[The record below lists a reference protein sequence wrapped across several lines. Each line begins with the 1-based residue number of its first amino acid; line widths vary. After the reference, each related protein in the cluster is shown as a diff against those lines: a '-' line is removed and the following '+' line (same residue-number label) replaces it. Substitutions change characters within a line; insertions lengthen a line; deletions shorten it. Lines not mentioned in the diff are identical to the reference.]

1 MTDVRAAWVEA
12 QDRKRMSLSF
22 GVALGLYLLG
32 FGIVALFGL
41 FREDVESDYAGPVI
55 VRLGSPDGAELARPV
70 QTPAP
75 PAPALPAERPTP
87 ETLVPPVP
95 EAPERPV
102 TEAPAITPTPTTQQ
116 TATPRPV
123 EPTAPAQPVPA
134 VVPTPVPVPV
144 PAQPASQTLRGSETG
159 NSYDMTIE
167 AISGTAGRSLYEPI
181 WLYMPLPYE
190 LPNSIYAAI
199 PDRAGLPGTAAQR
212 REQFARVYEL
222 VSGTW
227 RLKKGPMPGSQPAYE
242 ARPAIWVMLEDAGYD
257 LDKAEYKTMNR
268 LREIT
273 ILFKVSS
280 YNPDRGVTL
289 ESVHIERSSGIS
301 FIDDAVIYAFSKA
314 QFSNS
319 GDKSINGRLNYR
331 F

>member
-95 EAPERPV
+95 EAPVRPV
-102 TEAPAITPTPTTQQ
+102 TDAPAITPTPTTQQ

-123 EPTAPAQPVPA
+123 EPTAPAQPVPT
-134 VVPTPVPVPV
+134 VVPTPVPIPV
-144 PAQPASQTLRGSETG
+144 PAQPAYQTLRGSETG

-181 WLYMPLPYE
+181 WLYMPLPSVI
-190 LPNSIYAAI
+190 PNSIYMAI
-199 PDRAGLPGTAAQR
+199 PDRVGLPNTSAKR
-212 REQFARVYEL
+212 REEFAKVYDFT
-222 VSGTW
+222 GGNW
-227 RLKKGPMPGSQPAYE
+227 QLKRMSQPAYDI
-242 ARPAIWVMLEDAGYD
+242 RPAIWVMLEDAGYD
-257 LDKAEYKTMNR
+257 VSKAEYKTMNR

-273 ILFKVSS
+273 ILFKV
-280 YNPDRGVTL
+280 
-289 ESVHIERSSGIS
+289 
-301 FIDDAVIYAFSKA
+301 
-314 QFSNS
+314 
-319 GDKSINGRLNYR
+319 
-331 F
+331 

>member
-1 MTDVRAAWVEA
+1 MTDARAAWVEA

-22 GVALGLYLLG
+22 GIALGLYLVG
-32 FGIVALFGL
+32 FGIFALFGL
-41 FREDVESDYAGPVI
+41 FREDVVSDYAGPVI
-55 VRLGSPDGAELARPV
+55 VRLGRADGADVTRP
-70 QTPAP
+70 TEADAP
-75 PAPALPAERPTP
+75 PAPAAVAERPTP

-95 EAPERPV
+95 EAAVKPP
-102 TEAPAITPTPTTQQ
+102 TEAPAIRPTPTTQQ

-123 EPTAPAQPVPA
+123 QPTAPAQPVPA
-134 VVPTPVPVPV
+134 VVPSPTPEPV

-190 LPNSIYAAI
+190 LPNAIYAAI
-199 PDRAGLPGTAAQR
+199 PDRKGLPGTAAQR
-212 REQFARVYEL
+212 REQFAKVYEL

-227 RLKKGPMPGSQPAYE
+227 RLKKGPLPGSQPVYE
-242 ARPAIWVMLEDAGYD
+242 SRPPIWVMLEDAGYD
-257 LDKAEYKTMNR
+257 VENAEYKTANK

-273 ILFKVSS
+273 LLFKVSP
-280 YNPDRGVTL
+280 YHPERGVSL
-289 ESVHIERSSGIS
+289 QEVLVERSSGIS
-301 FIDDAVIYAFSKA
+301 TIDDAVVYAFSKA